1 MMHPVISIGKQ
12 NFASLRENNCFYI
25 DKSDLI
31 REWWESQ
38 DARIMLQNIVKKVRK
53 NVTEADKKTRKNVT
67 KHIE

>member
-12 NFASLRENNCFYI
+12 NFVSLRENNCFYI

-53 NVTEADKKTRKNVT
+53 NVTEADKKRGKM
-67 KHIE
+67 